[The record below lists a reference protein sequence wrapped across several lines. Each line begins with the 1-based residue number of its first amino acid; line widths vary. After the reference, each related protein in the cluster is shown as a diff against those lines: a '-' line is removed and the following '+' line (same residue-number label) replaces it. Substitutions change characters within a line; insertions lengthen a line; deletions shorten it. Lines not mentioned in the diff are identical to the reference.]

1 MFGYVKLLLV
11 MMLGLGC
18 IIVGIAG
25 LVLPIIPGIPLILL
39 GLVLILGREKMQKM
53 REIVMRYARCAWKK
67 Q

>member
-53 REIVMRYARCAWKK
+53 REHVRRAWKK
-67 Q
+67 R